1 MKTND
6 KCSVPARSCVGKNAD
21 RESGMALLMVM
32 GVLSACMLLIS
43 HIMLVSSVISKESY
57 MISTKGLLRYQAESA
72 AETAFWMHLT
82 DRRLYSNRTLG
93 QGETDALRENSDF
106 GCWMLDG
113 RPHPFDDDRVYVYL
127 QSAENGLKPSSLEN
141 DLKMGYDLAD
151 DADHIAEIDQFVAA
165 YKDYIDED
173 DLLNINGYEA
183 DDYASAGFPTLPRNA
198 PMQFKQ
204 EFFWLPDWNYII
216 REEIC
221 IIPPLGVTYDF
232 GRNKKPSIF
241 SASDASICARL
252 NIAPGSSEL
261 DSIHEALQR
270 WKDDGTALEDSLDI
284 DLLTTIKSHFDFNE
298 PGLAL
303 VVAQAYD
310 ANREI
315 HAGYRVTRE
324 AKIGSRT
331 FFADTDK
338 ECLSIWDRRW
348 E

>member
-6 KCSVPARSCVGKNAD
+6 KCSVPAGK
-21 RESGMALLMVM
+21 ESGMALLMVM

-43 HIMLVSSVISKESY
+43 HIMLVSGVVSKESY

-93 QGETDALRENSDF
+93 QSETDALRENSDF

-113 RPHPFDDDRVYVYL
+113 RPHPFDNDRVFVYL
-127 QSAENGLKPSSLEN
+127 QSGENGIKPTSLES
-141 DLKMGYDLAD
+141 DLKQGYDLAD
-151 DADHIAEIDQFVAA
+151 DADLIAQIDQFVAA

-173 DLLNINGYEA
+173 DLLNVNGYEA
-183 DDYASAGFPTLPRNA
+183 NDYAADGFPTLPRNA

-204 EFFWLPDWNYII
+204 EFFWLPDWSYII
-216 REEIC
+216 QEDIC
-221 IIPPLGVTYDF
+221 IIPPMGITYDF
-232 GRNKKPSIF
+232 GKNKKPSIF

-252 NIAPGSSEL
+252 DIAFDSAEL
-261 DSIHEALQR
+261 DAIHDALQR
-270 WKDDGTALEDSLDI
+270 WKDDGTPLEDSLDF
-284 DLLTTIKSHFDFNE
+284 DLLTTIKANFDFTE

-310 ANREI
+310 TGREI
-315 HAGYRVTRE
+315 HAGYRVIRE
-324 AKIGSRT
+324 AKVGSRT
-331 FFADTDK
+331 FFSDNNK

>member
-1 MKTND
+1 MTTND
-6 KCSVPARSCVGKNAD
+6 NISVPAHSCVGNG
-21 RESGMALLMVM
+21 ESGMALLMVM

-43 HIMLVSSVISKESY
+43 HIMLVSGVISRESY

-72 AETAFWMHLT
+72 ADTAFWMHLT

-93 QGETDALRENSDF
+93 QTETDALRENSDF

-113 RPHPFDDDRVYVYL
+113 RPHAFDDGRAYVYL
-127 QSAENGLKPSSLEN
+127 QSAENGLKISSLEN
-141 DLKMGYDLAD
+141 DLKTGLDLAD
-151 DADHIAEIDQFVAA
+151 DADLLSEIDQFVNI
-165 YKDYIDED
+165 YKDYVDAD
-173 DLLNINGYEA
+173 DLLNINGFEA
-183 DDYASAGFPTLPRNA
+183 DDYAAEGFPTLPRNA
-198 PMQFKQ
+198 AMQFKQ
-204 EFFWLPDWNYII
+204 EFYWLPNWSNII
-216 REEIC
+216 QEEIC
-221 IIPPLGVTYDF
+221 IIPPIGISYDF

-252 NIAPGSSEL
+252 NIEPGSADLEA
-261 DSIHEALQR
+261 IHDALQR
-270 WKDDGTALEDSLDI
+270 WKDDGIALEDSLDI
-284 DLLTTIKSHFDFNE
+284 DLLTNIKANFDFTE

-303 VVAQAYD
+303 VSAQAYD

-331 FFADTDK
+331 FFADNDK